1 MGRAPWETAEGEVGK
16 NGRMRRKVTV
26 RELQD
31 ESEELLTTVVDG
43 GDCVAI
49 TRDGRPAAALVPFER
64 YAGLLET
71 VEILSDVDA
80 IAAIE
85 TGLAELRHDQ
95 TVDFDT
101 LRRELAERRRG
112 SR

>member
-1 MGRAPWETAEGEVGK
+1 MGGRHGETAEGEVRK
-16 NGRMRRKVTV
+16 NERMRRKVSV

-31 ESEELLTTVVDG
+31 ELEELLTTVVDG

-49 TRDGRPAAALVPFER
+49 TRDGRPAAAFVSFER
-64 YAGLLET
+64 YEGLVET

-95 TVDFDT
+95 TVDLDT
-101 LRRELAERRRG
+101 LRRELASG
-112 SR
+112 SS